1 MSVSAP
7 VRALV
12 ALSCLGLATS
22 LAAKVREKSLVR
34 LTPAT
39 PATSCVDPGLHFTV
53 RDFRGAVLDEKGK
66 PVPNVRGELFRFR
79 KSKISSPGGPFYDPA
94 PEVFR
99 TFVTD
104 DLGRFRLPKLRR
116 GMYLVVLHA
125 PRGYEAQRVNVKID
139 RHGVSDEL
147 VAKLQLSGSCGA
159 WWELAHAN
167 DSQ

>member
-1 MSVSAP
+1 MHPLRATHVGRSSGTNYSMANRQDGAPVSLLRDSHACRSPLVCDRIAFVKRICLGRCSSRPVSVSTP

-79 KSKISSPGGPFYDPA
+79 KSKIPSKYRGNTTISS
-94 PEVFR
+94 R
-99 TFVTD
+99 
-104 DLGRFRLPKLRR
+104 
-116 GMYLVVLHA
+116 
-125 PRGYEAQRVNVKID
+125 
-139 RHGVSDEL
+139 
-147 VAKLQLSGSCGA
+147 
-159 WWELAHAN
+159 
-167 DSQ
+167 